1 MIGIYEKHNQKV
13 SYKIVFKPIK
23 HVYFR
28 KQSDYIL
35 ISANQNMSTKQVL
48 NILDM
53 HFEKLISYQKV
64 NKRQTTNEFQLWGE
78 VLTPE
83 TYFKGQEHTIKNYQ
97 QILIDETAKQID
109 SFKDKLSQDLMK
121 LNLEFMPTKVKLL
134 KSKFG
139 SCQVIKKEITI
150 NAFLAKLDPVYLY
163 YVLLH
168 EYCHLKE
175 ANHSKA
181 FYKLLDDIMPMHKS
195 VQKALR
201 KYVITF

>member
-1 MIGIYEKHNQKV
+1 MIGTYEKHNQKV

-28 KQSDYIL
+28 RQSDYIL
-35 ISANQNMSTKQVL
+35 ISANLNMSTKQVL

-53 HFEKLISYQKV
+53 HFEKLVNFQKV

-83 TYFKGQEHTIKNYQ
+83 TYFKDDQHTTKNYQ
-97 QILIDETAKQID
+97 QILIDETVKKID
-109 SFKDKLSQDLMK
+109 SFKEKLSYDLK
-121 LNLEFMPTKVKLL
+121 RLNLELMPNKVKLL

-168 EYCHLKE
+168 EYCHLKVP
-175 ANHSKA
+175 NHSKA
-181 FYKLLDDIMPMHKS
+181 FYNLLDEIMPMHKS

>member
-1 MIGIYEKHNQKV
+1 MISIYEKQNKKV

-28 KQSDYIL
+28 RQSDYIL
-35 ISANQNMSTKQVL
+35 ISANQNMTAKQVL

-53 HFEKLISYQKV
+53 HFDKLVSYQKV
-64 NKRQTTNEFQLWGE
+64 NKRQTTSEFQLWGE
-78 VLTPE
+78 VLSPE
-83 TYFKGQEHTIKNYQ
+83 AYFKEKMHTTKNYQ
-97 QILIDETAKQID
+97 QVLIDETIKQID
-109 SFKDKLSQDLMK
+109 SFKEKLSKDLMK
-121 LNLEFMPTKVKLL
+121 LNLDFKQTKVKLL

-139 SCQVIKKEITI
+139 SCQVVKKEITI

-168 EYCHLKE
+168 EYCHLKV

-181 FYKLLDDIMPMHKS
+181 FYKLLDEIMPMHKS